1 MRKRFCATMRKPDF
15 SIIALMAPV
24 TLRAVASG
32 LMIEN
37 VRSIAIGSSFVV
49 LRKVRLTKAL
59 RKPDENVPAYSLR
72 SSSQQAREIHPER
85 CDKDHVLVES
95 GRIISQ

>member
-1 MRKRFCATMRKPDF
+1 
-15 SIIALMAPV
+15 MAPV

-49 LRKVRLTKAL
+49 LRKREAAL
-59 RKPDENVPAYSLR
+59 RKPRENVPAYSLR
-72 SSSQQAREIHPER
+72 SPSQQAREKRAAR

-95 GRIISQ
+95 AWIIPQ